1 MHWTPLLSR
10 GTLGHLVML
19 ALVESERPMWWWIL
33 AGVIVFVVPIVVLMR
48 RGSGSGDSHHVP
60 DQVYGSGPS
69 TTPNQW
75 GNGQSS

>member
-1 MHWTPLLSR
+1 MLWTTLLSR

-19 ALVESERPMWWWIL
+19 TVGREQPMWWWIL

-48 RGSGSGDSHHVP
+48 RSSGSGGSHHVP

-75 GNGQSS
+75 GNGQNF